1 MIIIMK
7 IIHKI
12 KICHIITRM
21 DWGGAPDI
29 VRILCQ
35 KLDLQKYEIVL
46 IVGETIHFSKK
57 TSDFFAGF
65 SGSVITIPEL
75 KRDIDLRNDF
85 MSLWS
90 LVKILKQEKVSI
102 VHTHTAKAGMLG
114 RFAAKIVDVP
124 IIIHT
129 SHGHNFY
136 GYFGWFFSQVIVW
149 LERLTALFTD
159 KIISLTELEKKDLIK
174 YKITKDSKLEYV
186 HTAVEVPE
194 KVSAEDKIVCRKK
207 INLGNDDVVVGMV
220 GRIEPIKGVDLFI
233 DSVLS
238 LCSEFS
244 RLKIVLIG
252 EGSLRLKLEE
262 KIKKAYYSDQIMFM
276 GWRDDVNCLM
286 PVFDILV
293 LPSLNEAVGLVLIE
307 AQAAGVPV
315 IATRVGGIPEA
326 IDDGKSG
333 ILVPAND
340 LVMLTKIL
348 KKLILDQEGRK
359 AMGEYAKEF
368 VKNKYDPQDLA
379 SKVQIIYEELISAKK
394 V

>member
-1 MIIIMK
+1 M
-7 IIHKI
+7 
-12 KICHIITRM
+12 
-21 DWGGAPDI
+21 
-29 VRILCQ
+29 
-35 KLDLQKYEIVL
+35 
-46 IVGETIHFSKK
+46 
-57 TSDFFAGF
+57 
-65 SGSVITIPEL
+65 
-75 KRDIDLRNDF
+75 
-85 MSLWS
+85 
-90 LVKILKQEKVSI
+90 
-102 VHTHTAKAGMLG
+102 
-114 RFAAKIVDVP
+114 
-124 IIIHT
+124 
-129 SHGHNFY
+129 
-136 GYFGWFFSQVIVW
+136 
-149 LERLTALFTD
+149 
-159 KIISLTELEKKDLIK
+159 
-174 YKITKDSKLEYV
+174 
-186 HTAVEVPE
+186 
-194 KVSAEDKIVCRKK
+194 
-207 INLGNDDVVVGMV
+207 
-220 GRIEPIKGVDLFI
+220 
-233 DSVLS
+233 
-238 LCSEFS
+238 
-244 RLKIVLIG
+244 
-252 EGSLRLKLEE
+252 KLEE

-315 IATRVGGIPEA
+315 IATRVGGIPEV